1 MTLKLECL
9 RDKILVHYQDQALEV
24 HPFFV
29 NRFAEKTDIIQNPPD
44 NTLIIEFS
52 GDLKVKDYDGLK
64 LLIVR

>member
-1 MTLKLECL
+1 MTLKLTCL
-9 RDKILVHYQDQALEV
+9 RNKVLVHYQDEALEV

-29 NRFAEKTDIIQNPPD
+29 NRFAEKIDIIQNPPD

-64 LLIVR
+64 LLIVK